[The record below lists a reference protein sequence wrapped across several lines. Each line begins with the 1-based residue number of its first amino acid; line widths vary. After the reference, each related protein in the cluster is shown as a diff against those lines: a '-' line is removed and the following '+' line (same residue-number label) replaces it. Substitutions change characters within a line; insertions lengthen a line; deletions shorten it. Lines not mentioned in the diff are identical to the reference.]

1 VEDTLNQ
8 NPDPDLGSLHPFRTF
23 WETGDLGAWIDA
35 CDPDVELQSPLITA
49 PFQGRESAAELY
61 GVLMETLDDFE
72 ISGEWSAGDSYVC
85 FWHAG
90 IGDRRIEGADFI
102 RSNSQGKISEVK
114 VLIRPLVS
122 LAAFG
127 SAVGPPLAA
136 KQSRIRAI
144 LARLLNF
151 PLTLLL
157 TLTDIVAPR
166 LVIRRR

>member
-1 VEDTLNQ
+1 
-8 NPDPDLGSLHPFRTF
+8 
-23 WETGDLGAWIDA
+23 
-35 CDPDVELQSPLITA
+35 
-49 PFQGRESAAELY
+49 
-61 GVLMETLDDFE
+61 METLDDFE

-136 KQSRIRAI
+136 KQGRIRAI
-144 LARLLNF
+144 LVRFFNL

>member
-8 NPDPDLGSLHPFRTF
+8 NPDPDLGSVHPFRTF

-114 VLIRPLVS
+114 VLIRPMVS

-136 KQSRIRAI
+136 KQGRIRAI